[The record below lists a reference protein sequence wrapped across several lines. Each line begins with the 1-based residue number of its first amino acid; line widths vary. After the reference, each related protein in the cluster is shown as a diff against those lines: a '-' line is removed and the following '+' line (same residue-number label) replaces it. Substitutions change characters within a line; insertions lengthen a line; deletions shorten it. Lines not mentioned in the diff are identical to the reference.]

1 MGAAVQHCPT
11 TQHTM
16 GHVAHNT
23 CVLDLCHIHVASKNM
38 ICPHNMIVHVSIF
51 GKLVRYG
58 TVRYGTVRYGTV
70 PSIFGNIAAKFGNG
84 HGGLNCAALVASP
97 TLGAIWVGCGGP
109 HWPTQCNIVARNA
122 FF

>member
-1 MGAAVQHCPT
+1 MGAVQHCPT

-58 TVRYGTVRYGTV
+58 TLRHGTVRYGTVRYGTV
-70 PSIFGNIAAKFGNG
+70 LANLSKATLNI
-84 HGGLNCAALVASP
+84 
-97 TLGAIWVGCGGP
+97 
-109 HWPTQCNIVARNA
+109 
-122 FF
+122 